1 MASVK
6 KQLISGITY
15 TAIAKY
21 SGVIISL
28 VVTAILARLI
38 SPSDFGIVAIATVII
53 VFFGILGDL
62 GISPAIVQRKELTK
76 SDLSDIFTFTLWIG
90 IFMAL
95 LFFMLS
101 WPVSKYYDSPIL
113 RSICQ
118 ILSVNLFFN
127 ALNIVPNALLNKN
140 KEFRYIAFRTLSIQ
154 ILAGIIAVAAALS
167 GAGLYALLINPVFS
181 SIAIFIFG
189 FHKYPQKL
197 KIRWKFAPVRKLF
210 SFSLYQ
216 LGFDVINFFSRNLDK
231 LLIGKYMGMTS
242 LGYYEKSYRL
252 MMLPL
257 QNITHVIT
265 PVMHP
270 ILSDLQY
277 DLKQL
282 SLSYLKI
289 IKILSFIGL
298 SLSVFLWF
306 SSREIVLLIFGNQWI
321 QSISVFQI
329 LSITVGIQIIL
340 STSGSIFQAANSTKY
355 LFITGCLSS
364 VFMVSGI
371 LSGIFIFK
379 TLDAVAWGI
388 CIAIFLNFIQSYLIM
403 YKFTFKLSILP
414 FLKQFS
420 SPLLLSAILIILFSI
435 LSPFVNNMNI
445 LISFI
450 IKGILFAIV
459 DFLYIQYT
467 HVYDIIKTIITL
479 KNKYLSSKK

>member
-53 VFFGILGDL
+53 VFFGIVGDL

-76 SDLSDIFTFTLWIG
+76 SELSDIFTFTMWIG

-95 LFFMLS
+95 LFSLLS
-101 WPVSKYYDSPIL
+101 WPVSKYYNAPIL

-118 ILSVNLFFN
+118 ILSINLFFN

-140 KEFRYIAFRTLSIQ
+140 KEFRYIAIRTLSIQ
-154 ILAGIIAVAAALS
+154 ILAGIIAIAAALS

-189 FHKYPQKL
+189 IHKYPQKL
-197 KIRWKFAPVRKLF
+197 KIRWNFSPVRKLF

-277 DLKQL
+277 DLKHL
-282 SLSYLKI
+282 SWSYLKI
-289 IKILSFIGL
+289 VKILSFIGL

-306 SSREIVLLIFGNQWI
+306 SSKEIVLLIFGNQWI

-329 LSITVGIQIIL
+329 LSITVGVQIIL
-340 STSGSIFQAANSTKY
+340 STSGSIFQAANNTKH

-364 VFMVSGI
+364 IFMVSGI

-388 CIAIFLNFIQSYLIM
+388 CIAIFINFIQSYLIM

-414 FLKQFS
+414 FLKQFI
-420 SPLLLSAILIILFSI
+420 SPIILSAILIISFSI
-435 LSPFVNNMNI
+435 LSLFVSNMNI

-450 IKGILFAIV
+450 IKGILFATI

-467 HVYDIIKTIITL
+467 HVYDIIKAVITL
-479 KNKYLSSKK
+479 KNKYLSSGK